1 MLSSSDTSE
10 SGTIFIDSMELRYLV
25 DEGSSTTSDH
35 GKPWATV
42 LGATILVNLATIVG
56 ILFLVL
62 TGRTVISEETV
73 MKLEENN
80 RTISGAVKN

>member
-10 SGTIFIDSMELRYLV
+10 SGIIFIDSMERRYLV

-35 GKPWATV
+35 DNPWATV
-42 LGATILVNLATIVG
+42 MGATIFVNLATIVG